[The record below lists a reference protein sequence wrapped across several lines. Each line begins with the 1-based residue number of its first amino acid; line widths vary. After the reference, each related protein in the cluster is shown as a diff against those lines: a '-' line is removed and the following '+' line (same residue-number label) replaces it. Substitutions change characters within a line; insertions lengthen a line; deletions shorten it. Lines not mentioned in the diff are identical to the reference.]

1 MMHAVRVGLLLLS
14 SIFCWVHSWTQ
25 ENAYRQKTITASGNI
40 IQLDSLSIAP
50 NSIIVRCG
58 GEIILPYNYLIDYAK
73 GTFQL
78 FQSCSDEVT
87 VSYRV
92 LPFSF
97 AKSYQLRDTNII
109 YTQNKGD
116 REKYLITPG
125 VEPLDLMGANGLRK
139 SGSISRGITFGNRQ
153 DLSVNSSLNLELSG
167 YIAPNL
173 QVLASVTDDNLPI
186 QPEGNTNK
194 LQEFDQVF
202 IQLFNDQ
209 FKLTAGDFWIS
220 KPEGYFL
227 TYKNRGQ
234 GLSIFLEKRQN
245 GNNKN
250 PGQRGFVEGKIQP
263 ANYPGS
269 GRKPRAISP
278 ERK

>member
-25 ENAYRQKTITASGNI
+25 DNAYRQKTIAATGNI

-50 NSIIVRCG
+50 NSLIVRCS
-58 GEIILPYNYLIDYAK
+58 GEIILPYQYIVDYAK

-78 FQSCSDEVT
+78 FQPCSEELT

-116 REKYLITPG
+116 REKYLITPT

-153 DLSVNSSLNLELSG
+153 DLSVNSSLNLE
-167 YIAPNL
+167 
-173 QVLASVTDDNLPI
+173 
-186 QPEGNTNK
+186 
-194 LQEFDQVF
+194 
-202 IQLFNDQ
+202 
-209 FKLTAGDFWIS
+209 
-220 KPEGYFL
+220 
-227 TYKNRGQ
+227 
-234 GLSIFLEKRQN
+234 
-245 GNNKN
+245 
-250 PGQRGFVEGKIQP
+250 
-263 ANYPGS
+263 
-269 GRKPRAISP
+269 
-278 ERK
+278 